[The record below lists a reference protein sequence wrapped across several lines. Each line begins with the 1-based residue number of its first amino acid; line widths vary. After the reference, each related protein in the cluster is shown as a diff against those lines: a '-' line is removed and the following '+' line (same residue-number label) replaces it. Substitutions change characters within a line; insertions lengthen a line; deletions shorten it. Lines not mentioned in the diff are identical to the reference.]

1 MQLILN
7 ARLNTKALDLS
18 HELDF
23 FEYLEK
29 KLYFYNA
36 TNSKCAT
43 HNTKARDLSHE
54 LVDFVLPLSLAKIS
68 YILSVILEKISLP
81 SFGEI
86 FQFCHVKHGAV
97 VDCSPI

>member
-29 KLYFYNA
+29 KNCTFTMQLILNVRLIIQMRL
-36 TNSKCAT
+36 TCLMNSLTLCF
-43 HNTKARDLSHE
+43 R
-54 LVDFVLPLSLAKIS
+54 FR
-68 YILSVILEKISLP
+68 
-81 SFGEI
+81 
-86 FQFCHVKHGAV
+86 
-97 VDCSPI
+97 